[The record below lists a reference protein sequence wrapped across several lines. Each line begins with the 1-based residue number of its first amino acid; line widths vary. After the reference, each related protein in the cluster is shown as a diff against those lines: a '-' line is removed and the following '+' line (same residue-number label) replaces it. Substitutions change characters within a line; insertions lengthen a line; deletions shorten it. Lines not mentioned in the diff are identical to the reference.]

1 MDFTLYLVLF
11 TFQNTLVF
19 SSAYQTYN
27 IVFTAFYSQIQFLKN
42 IYLSLTLLIYIYIV
56 PISPQP
62 LSQSDWD
69 SCNSLQKVILWRI
82 G

>member
-27 IVFTAFYSQIQFLKN
+27 IVFTAFYSLLQFFKN
-42 IYLSLTLLIYIYIV
+42 IYLSLTLLIYIV

-62 LSQSDWD
+62 FSQSDWD
-69 SCNSLQKVILWRI
+69 SGNSLQKVILWRI